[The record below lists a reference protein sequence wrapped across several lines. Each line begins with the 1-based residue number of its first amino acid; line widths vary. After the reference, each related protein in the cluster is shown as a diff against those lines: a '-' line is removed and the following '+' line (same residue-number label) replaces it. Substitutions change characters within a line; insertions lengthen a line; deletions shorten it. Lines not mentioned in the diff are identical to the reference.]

1 MGYAIKTVEESLS
14 VTQNQEDFHLLSK
27 KVIEKHRENNYKYL
41 HIGLIQI
48 AVKPLTRPGLN
59 TSVLVCLRDTRHNIF
74 TDSLLGMVESSLCSG
89 PIYFNCF
96 PNFSVSLSDPNI
108 LDILTI
114 NLKTHGFNMIHG
126 SQNLAI
132 VYRIYY
138 KVMNILSPNTLKLDQ
153 KDQTILFQT
162 NIEKSN
168 MIVPKTIKWSDIIL
182 PQSWALQNA
191 NQPREIPQHHIP
203 NHIIEHT
210 DGNVEI
216 QFQNTSSRTQDDIDI
231 NRKRNNKQNI
241 PSRKSISHNPNV
253 IILPPPPSYSHP
265 SSSNN
270 QISSS
275 NSDIQF
281 QGTHRTRDNIVIP
294 TYTSSHP
301 TTSKPSIEE
310 LHDFQVCT
318 LQLEE
323 DDPTQYSEEYIASYL
338 AAKLER
344 KQRKINKAFIK
355 KDYLSEENKNIRE
368 WYLQRFQPPRL
379 MELLHKKYNKFLHK
393 ERLNIGFF
401 HWLKDLCLEKNIT
414 IPSFDKIQTIE
425 EKTYISTDGTTTAS
439 IHPPEKSI
447 ILKTGIPKKN
457 EPVHSSSF
465 YDIVATPYKAIPKE
479 INKKQEYIPHIVE
492 QNNYTNL
499 YLQSLGKQTE
509 RIERIV
515 SKELPTV
522 SPIPKSVLF
531 KPPPELNKNKFH
543 IGENN
548 KSLMD
553 QLISKLSQLDL
564 KGVPSPQIHI
574 PPPTITSQIPESSDK
589 GKAVIPEHETMMLTE
604 EEPIIEDTIQNQE
617 KAFMDTTP
625 LMDTINKIAYGKYWK
640 PITALPYHKRPTP
653 VDIQMEEDSIQQAVS
668 YSGRSIVNWQIDGLS
683 ELKILDVM
691 RHMTM
696 YASANKMAGNHDQE
710 VAKAIV
716 NGFTGW
722 LRGWWD
728 FYVDDD
734 TKQRI
739 LNNTRQWTG
748 RNEQNQEVIYTESDA
763 VNTLIYTI
771 TLHFVG
777 STSLL
782 AARSED
788 LLSNLRCP
796 TLSHYKWYKD
806 VFFSRLLIREDCQL
820 DHWKEKFI
828 AGLPYL
834 FAEKVKERLRKKHN
848 GIIVYSSYTLGELSA
863 EICAEGLALC
873 TDMKLK
879 RQIDKQKLT
888 KKKELGDFCEQF
900 GYYLDRKNMPDY
912 VKKKKK
918 KYKKEKYMKAKKKN
932 KDKEYYKKSKRKLI
946 KKFSPNTKRK
956 SKLPVCY
963 RCGKIGHY
971 KHQCKLKKKI
981 DSLNLD
987 DSIKAK
993 IKSIMSYDSSSTSSS
1008 SYTEEINSNDLD
1020 LIGSDSSSTNTET
1033 TTESSEDCSCPLPQH
1048 NVHTLTQEDNF
1059 ILDIIDKITDPEEK
1073 RAIITQFINITK
1085 NKSKSP
1091 IIKNPDEY
1099 NFSAIIKR
1107 VSDQHTS
1114 QKEPTISDLK
1124 KEIKE
1129 IKSEIVQLK
1138 GRIQILE
1145 LQQMS
1150 QQNSETDE
1158 IEFNDLITDNPIE
1171 TTGPIETSEQPIHSV
1186 NLIDKIIIQKWFVQ
1200 VKIIVAKNY
1209 SFETSAL
1216 IDSGADL
1223 NCINEG
1229 LVPSKYFDKTT
1240 QILNTADGSRLF
1252 IKYKL
1257 SNASVCNNHQCI
1269 DTPFIMVKGLS

>member
-1 MGYAIKTVEESLS
+1 MWTAYVDK
-14 VTQNQEDFHLLSK
+14 
-27 KVIEKHRENNYKYL
+27 EKRIFGAY
-41 HIGLIQI
+41 GQRRG
-48 AVKPLTRPGLN
+48 AQM
-59 TSVLVCLRDTRHNIF
+59 F
-74 TDSLLGMVESSLCSG
+74 TDTTRGGVGEYDKNASGQNMSLGGCSL
-89 PIYFNCF
+89 
-96 PNFSVSLSDPNI
+96 
-108 LDILTI
+108 
-114 NLKTHGFNMIHG
+114 
-126 SQNLAI
+126 
-132 VYRIYY
+132 
-138 KVMNILSPNTLKLDQ
+138 
-153 KDQTILFQT
+153 
-162 NIEKSN
+162 KS
-168 MIVPKTIKWSDIIL
+168 K
-182 PQSWALQNA
+182 
-191 NQPREIPQHHIP
+191 
-203 NHIIEHT
+203 
-210 DGNVEI
+210 
-216 QFQNTSSRTQDDIDI
+216 
-231 NRKRNNKQNI
+231 
-241 PSRKSISHNPNV
+241 
-253 IILPPPPSYSHP
+253 
-265 SSSNN
+265 
-270 QISSS
+270 
-275 NSDIQF
+275 
-281 QGTHRTRDNIVIP
+281 THRTRDNIVIP

-301 TTSKPSIEE
+301 RTSNTEPSIEE

-323 DDPTQYSEEYIASYL
+323 EDSTQYSEEYIAAYL

-447 ILKTGIPKKN
+447 ILKTSIPKKN
-457 EPVHSSSF
+457 EPVHSPSF

-553 QLISKLSQLDL
+553 RLISKLSQLDL

-574 PPPTITSQIPESSDK
+574 PPSTITSQIPESSDK
-589 GKAVIPEHETMMLTE
+589 GKA
-604 EEPIIEDTIQNQE
+604 
-617 KAFMDTTP
+617 
-625 LMDTINKIAYGKYWK
+625 
-640 PITALPYHKRPTP
+640 
-653 VDIQMEEDSIQQAVS
+653 AVS

-820 DHWKEKFI
+820 DHWREKFI

-834 FAEKVKERLRKKHN
+834 FAERVKERLRKKHN

-912 VKKKKK
+912 VKKKKR
-918 KYKKEKYMKAKKKN
+918 KYKKEKYIKAKKKN

-971 KHQCKLKKKI
+971 KHQCKLKKKV

-993 IKSIMSYDSSSTSSS
+993 IKSIMSYDSSSSTSSS

-1059 ILDIIDKITDPEEK
+1059 ILDIIDKITNPEEK

-1091 IIKNPDEY
+1091 IIKNPNEY

-1145 LQQMS
+1145 LQQM
-1150 QQNSETDE
+1150 
-1158 IEFNDLITDNPIE
+1158 
-1171 TTGPIETSEQPIHSV
+1171 
-1186 NLIDKIIIQKWFVQ
+1186 
-1200 VKIIVAKNY
+1200 
-1209 SFETSAL
+1209 
-1216 IDSGADL
+1216 
-1223 NCINEG
+1223 
-1229 LVPSKYFDKTT
+1229 
-1240 QILNTADGSRLF
+1240 LF
-1252 IKYKL
+1252 ITYKL

-1269 DTPFIMVKGLS
+1269 DTPFIMVKGLSQSVILGVPFLTLLYPLTINEKGISSTIQNIPIHFNFIHKPKLKELNNVKSQLQGKEKFLCTLKQEIKYKVIEEQLQMPSIQQKIQSIQKQIETSICSEHPNAFWDRKKHSISLPYEPTFTESQIPTKARPIQMNTVLLEMCKKEIAELHTVSPWVDSYRVSQRPIEYGPNPMVTTSLYV

>member
-1 MGYAIKTVEESLS
+1 
-14 VTQNQEDFHLLSK
+14 
-27 KVIEKHRENNYKYL
+27 
-41 HIGLIQI
+41 
-48 AVKPLTRPGLN
+48 
-59 TSVLVCLRDTRHNIF
+59 
-74 TDSLLGMVESSLCSG
+74 MVESSLCSG

-96 PNFSVSLSDPNI
+96 PNFSVSLTDPNI

-138 KVMNILSPNTLKLDQ
+138 KVMNTLSPNTLKLDQ

-168 MIVPKTIKWSDIIL
+168 MIVPKTIKWSDIVL

-191 NQPREIPQHHIP
+191 NQPQEIPQHHIP
-203 NHIIEHT
+203 NQIIEHT
-210 DGNVEI
+210 DGNIEI
-216 QFQNTSSRTQDDIDI
+216 KFQQPQVQDDINI
-231 NRKRNNKQNI
+231 NRKRNIKNKI
-241 PSRKSISHNPNV
+241 PSRKSYSHNPNV
-253 IILPPPPSYSHP
+253 IILPPPT
-265 SSSNN
+265 
-270 QISSS
+270 QASSS

-281 QGTHRTRDNIVIP
+281 QGTQRTTDNIVIP
-294 TYTSSHP
+294 TYTSKSH
-301 TTSKPSIEE
+301 TTHTTEPSIEE
-310 LHDFQVCT
+310 LQDFPVCT
-318 LQLEE
+318 LQIEE
-323 DDPTQYSEEYIASYL
+323 DIYDNNQYSDEYIAAYL

-344 KQRKINKAFIK
+344 KKRKINKDFIK

-368 WYLQRFQPPRL
+368 WYLKKFQPRL
-379 MELLHKKYNKFLHK
+379 IELIHKKYNKFLHK
-393 ERLNIGFF
+393 EKLNIGFF
-401 HWLKDLCLEKNIT
+401 QWFKEMCIEKNIT

-425 EKTYISTDGTTTAS
+425 EKTYICTDATTIAS
-439 IHPPEKSI
+439 VHPPEKSI
-447 ILKTGIPKKN
+447 ILKAAIPKKN
-457 EPVHSSSF
+457 EPTQPQSL
-465 YDIVATPYKAIPKE
+465 YDIVATPYKIIPKE
-479 INKKQEYIPHIVE
+479 LNKKQEYIPHIVE

-515 SKELPTV
+515 SKEQSAVT
-522 SPIPKSVLF
+522 SIPKSVLF

-543 IGENN
+543 IGDNN

-553 QLISKLSQLDL
+553 QLISKLSQLDI
-564 KGVPSPQIHI
+564 KGVPSPQINI
-574 PPPTITSQIPESSDK
+574 LPPTIISQPPESSDK
-589 GKAVIPEHETMMLTE
+589 GKAVVIPEHETMMLAE

-625 LMDTINKIAYGKYWK
+625 ITETINKIAYGKYWK

-653 VDIQMEEDSIQQAVS
+653 VDIQMEEDPIQQAVS

-728 FYVDDD
+728 FYD

-748 RNEQNQEVIYTESDA
+748 RNEQNQKVIYTESDA

-873 TDMKLK
+873 TGMKLK
-879 RQIDKQKLT
+879 RQLDKQKIT

-900 GYYLDRKNMPDY
+900 GYYLDKKSMPDNLY
-912 VKKKKK
+912 KKKK
-918 KYKKEKYMKAKKKN
+918 KYKKKKYKSKN
-932 KDKEYYKKSKRKLI
+932 KEKDRKYYKKSKRKLI
-946 KKFSPNTKRK
+946 NKFSPNTKK
-956 SKLPVCY
+956 KGKNYQYAISILLIKLV
-963 RCGKIGHY
+963 I
-971 KHQCKLKKKI
+971 LMKKEL
-981 DSLNLD
+981 SLLNSLILQRINQNQYL
-987 DSIKAK
+987 SIK
-993 IKSIMSYDSSSTSSS
+993 IQM
-1008 SYTEEINSNDLD
+1008 N
-1020 LIGSDSSSTNTET
+1020 
-1033 TTESSEDCSCPLPQH
+1033 
-1048 NVHTLTQEDNF
+1048 
-1059 ILDIIDKITDPEEK
+1059 II
-1073 RAIITQFINITK
+1073 F
-1085 NKSKSP
+1085 
-1091 IIKNPDEY
+1091 
-1099 NFSAIIKR
+1099 
-1107 VSDQHTS
+1107 
-1114 QKEPTISDLK
+1114 L
-1124 KEIKE
+1124 
-1129 IKSEIVQLK
+1129 L
-1138 GRIQILE
+1138 
-1145 LQQMS
+1145 
-1150 QQNSETDE
+1150 
-1158 IEFNDLITDNPIE
+1158 
-1171 TTGPIETSEQPIHSV
+1171 
-1186 NLIDKIIIQKWFVQ
+1186 
-1200 VKIIVAKNY
+1200 
-1209 SFETSAL
+1209 
-1216 IDSGADL
+1216 
-1223 NCINEG
+1223 
-1229 LVPSKYFDKTT
+1229 
-1240 QILNTADGSRLF
+1240 
-1252 IKYKL
+1252 
-1257 SNASVCNNHQCI
+1257 
-1269 DTPFIMVKGLS
+1269 